1 MKILWSDVLDGLKE
15 LSDSNLQQRL
25 WIDGNDEMSSYTEAI
40 CMIFD
45 DSGLGLSI
53 EKGSLDEPLLRSFKE
68 LGEVIDTI
76 PENEAPENIMSHP
89 NMPKL
94 QQLAS
99 KIISEITDWGTTSVH

>member
-1 MKILWSDVLDGLKE
+1 MTILWADVLDGLKE

-25 WIDGNDEMSSYTEAI
+25 WVDGNDEMSSYTEAI

-53 EKGSLDEPLLRSFKE
+53 EKGSLDEPLLGSFKE
-68 LGEVIDTI
+68 LDEVIDTI
-76 PENEAPENIMSHP
+76 PENETPEDIMGHP

-94 QQLAS
+94 QQVAS
-99 KIISEITDWGTTSVH
+99 KIICEINEMRD